1 MVGLSAFWR
10 IQYDADENLFQVMS
24 NMDGSSSKRKEA
36 KGKSKAAFE
45 KLGLKEPLQL
55 NEHEEIIMGEVIG
68 ADDIAVN
75 FAGPSTPPCE
85 SSEDLTCLW

>member
-1 MVGLSAFWR
+1 MVRLSA
-10 IQYDADENLFQVMS
+10 IQRVQYAADESFFQVMS

-75 FAGPSTPPCE
+75 FAGRSTPPCE
-85 SSEDLTCLW
+85 ANDDLTCRL

>member
-1 MVGLSAFWR
+1 
-10 IQYDADENLFQVMS
+10 MS
-24 NMDGSSSKRKEA
+24 SVDPSSSKRKEA

-68 ADDIAVN
+68 SDDIAVT
-75 FAGPSTPPCE
+75 FSGPLQWLHAKL
-85 SSEDLTCLW
+85 DDN